1 QSVETKRGV
10 ARRLPR
16 SLRRVALETA
26 SSSLKLAS
34 GALQVSIIGLEV
46 LSDITPA
53 VRMARRNR
61 LPHNMAAGIL
71 GAAVATWAAIWP
83 SLLPRPCWVTA
94 LNVAIGQAIG
104 HFFAASAAFGL
115 KNALRAAGK
124 RPQDHRSPRRRRT
137 AHWVLATMTIAAV
150 ATSVRSHGIRANLL
164 GKSPDPG
171 PVLAAICLYLGS
183 LCYGARS

>member
-1 QSVETKRGV
+1 MSKKARKPRIGQLACSLFQKISRPQPQPQSQSVETKRSV
-10 ARRLPR
+10 APLLPR

-71 GAAVATWAAIWP
+71 GAEVATWAAIWP
-83 SLLPRPCWVTA
+83 SLLPRPWWVTA
-94 LNVAIGQAIG
+94 LNVAIGQALG

-115 KNALRAAGK
+115 
-124 RPQDHRSPRRRRT
+124 
-137 AHWVLATMTIAAV
+137 
-150 ATSVRSHGIRANLL
+150 
-164 GKSPDPG
+164 
-171 PVLAAICLYLGS
+171 
-183 LCYGARS
+183 